1 MTEAL
6 LISNLVLWLVVL
18 VLCAVVVALVRQIGV
33 LHERIAPAGALMLGK
48 GPKVGEQAPQFELQG
63 LAGDETVT
71 IGGKQTAERSTLVF
85 FLSPTCP
92 VCETLLPV
100 LHSARKSERD
110 WLRIVLASDGD
121 ISAQQSFIETNDLAV
136 FPYILSAEL
145 GRAYHVEKL
154 PYAIL
159 IDEQGVLRSRGLINT
174 REHLESLFEAKER
187 SIASVQEFYEQ
198 QQETGT

>member
-71 IGGKQTAERSTLVF
+71 IGGRQTAERSTLVF